1 MSGAYLSKRKRN
13 DHSINFY
20 AVTNIWNPEKK
31 RQDKKQVFIGSLIN
45 GRCRFSEKATEY
57 ADLFRGSEYEHAYWL
72 WRESLQAE
80 QQQDTVVRQQA
91 LVDAEIKNAGLDLLL
106 SHIAQSLKL
115 DHLLNDVF
123 GDSLAQRILSLAYY
137 CAFDGC
143 QPLSRMNIWFDD
155 QYLPWK
161 NGFSLGMIE
170 KTLMEITA
178 SDILAFQQAWMKQV
192 PRNDRLSLDITSVS
206 SYCRN
211 IADVARGYN
220 RDHENL
226 PQINLLM
233 LVSQTTRLPLWFEQ
247 LPGAIA
253 DITTVKDTVKL
264 LKQLD
269 DTPRSIVFDRGF
281 ASQEN
286 IACLMDNH
294 VKFTMGVPLWRFEDV
309 RKEIAQAREQKLFN
323 APSSTL
329 SLFDTN
335 SIYQSQG
342 VTLLKKLNGHR
353 VYLHLYYTDFYHAQ
367 NNLVLM
373 QDLSRIEQMLKSGEE
388 LKLPSDIALAQK
400 CFIVKKTPVRGIRVT
415 ANLDAIEQLRNSDA
429 GYFAIYSTEF
439 KDAEQAMWAYKL
451 RDGIEKRFDDLK
463 NEEDMHRIRVHS
475 THNLQSRLFIQFI
488 AQILRCSIL
497 RKLQSTEA
505 KSLSKVQSV
514 TDVLWN
520 VASLRRVHVQ
530 GRRPFYKRPTK
541 IQREIFTLFG
551 IPMNTKAWPSML

>member
-137 CAFDGC
+137 CAFDGR

>member
-91 LVDAEIKNAGLDLLL
+91 LVDVEIKNAGLDLLL

-137 CAFDGC
+137 CAFDGR

>member
-31 RQDKKQVFIGSLIN
+31 RQDKKQVFIGSFIN

-57 ADLFRGSEYEHAYWL
+57 ADLFRGSEYEHAYCL

-137 CAFDGC
+137 CAFDGR

-155 QYLPWK
+155 QYLPWE

-178 SDILAFQQAWMKQV
+178 SDILSFQQAWVKQV

-211 IADVARGYN
+211 IPDVARGYN
-220 RDHENL
+220 RDRENL

-269 DTPRSIVFDRGF
+269 DTPRSIVFDRDF

-329 SLFDTN
+329 SLFNTN

-530 GRRPFYKRPTK
+530 GHRPFYKRPTK

>member
-137 CAFDGC
+137 CAFDGR

-463 NEEDMHRIRVHS
+463 NEEDMHRICVHS

>member
-137 CAFDGC
+137 CAFDGR

-220 RDHENL
+220 RDRENL

-530 GRRPFYKRPTK
+530 GHRPFYKRPTK